1 VLSADLE
8 GTAAEGLGV
17 RRSVVENL
25 TLKTLFYLGDASI
38 QELAEQ
44 LRIAPYIVEGVFQR
58 LRKDQLIQATG
69 LAAGGHRVNL
79 TGQGRTRAMEL
90 LGVDQYVGPVPVSLA
105 DYVERVKSQS
115 VRDISVNSTDVTE
128 AFKELVL
135 EDGMLAQLG
144 TAVISGRAIFL
155 YGPPGTGKTTVAEKL
170 SDLFRKE
177 SIWVPYAIEVDGQ
190 IITVYDPHTHERIEG
205 AGGLSGD
212 MRWVRCRRPRLMV
225 GGELTIDMLDLQY
238 NPTTRFYTAPVQM
251 RANNGFLIVDDFGRQ
266 RIPPADLLNR
276 WVVPLDRRVDFLSMA
291 GGKKLQIPFDLFVV
305 FATNLD
311 PATVVEEA
319 FLRRIQTKIN
329 LGKVT
334 TEQFH
339 EIFKRACANAGVAYD
354 AELVTDVMHRIEREF
369 EQPLRACQPNDLIN
383 QILWRAKFTQSK
395 PALSLESLHDAC
407 KAYFLVSR
415 SEAESRTGGVQRGG

>member
-25 TLKTLFYLGDASI
+25 ALKSLFYLGEATI

-58 LRKDQLIQATG
+58 LKKDQLMQATG

-79 TGQGRTRAMEL
+79 TGAGGARASEL
-90 LGVDQYVGPVPVSLA
+90 LNVDQYVGAVPVSLA
-105 DYVERVKSQS
+105 DYIERVKAQS
-115 VRDISVNSTDVTE
+115 VRDIVVSPADVAE
-128 AFKELVL
+128 SFREMVL
-135 EDGMLAQLG
+135 DDATLAQLG
-144 TAVISGRAIFL
+144 TSVISGRAIFL
-155 YGPPGTGKTTVAEKL
+155 YGPPGTGKTTVAERL
-170 SDLFRKE
+170 SELFRKE

-190 IITVYDPHTHERIEG
+190 IITVYDPHTHEKVEG
-205 AGGLSGD
+205 AGGLNGD
-212 MRWVRCRRPRLMV
+212 TRWVRCRRPRLMV
-225 GGELTIDMLDLQY
+225 GGELTIEMLDLQF

-319 FLRRIQTKIN
+319 FLRRIQTKIS

-339 EIFKRACANAGVAYD
+339 EIFRRACAGASITYD
-354 AELVTDVMHRIEREF
+354 AYLVTDVMQRIEHEF
-369 EQPLRACQPNDLIN
+369 EQPLRACQPRDLIN
-383 QILWRAKFTQSK
+383 QIVWRSKYEQSK
-395 PALSLESLHDAC
+395 PALTIDSLHDAC
-407 KAYFLVSR
+407 RAYFLVKP
-415 SEAESRTGGVQRGG
+415 EA

>member
-25 TLKTLFYLGDASI
+25 ALKSLFYLGEATI

-58 LRKDQLIQATG
+58 LKKDQLMQATG

-79 TGQGRTRAMEL
+79 TGAGRARAAEL
-90 LGVDQYVGPVPVSLA
+90 LNVDQYVGAVPVSLA
-105 DYVERVKSQS
+105 DYIERVKGQS
-115 VRDISVNSTDVTE
+115 VRDIVVSPADVAESFREMVLDE
-128 AFKELVL
+128 AT
-135 EDGMLAQLG
+135 LAQLG
-144 TAVISGRAIFL
+144 TSVISGRAIFL
-155 YGPPGTGKTTVAEKL
+155 YGPPGTGKTTVAERL
-170 SDLFRKE
+170 SELFRKE

-190 IITVYDPHTHERIEG
+190 IITVYDPHTHEKVEG
-205 AGGLSGD
+205 AGGLNGD
-212 MRWVRCRRPRLMV
+212 TRWVRCRRPRLMV
-225 GGELTIDMLDLQY
+225 GGELTIEMLDLQF

-319 FLRRIQTKIN
+319 FLRRIQTKIS

-339 EIFKRACANAGVAYD
+339 EIFRRACAGASITYD
-354 AELVTDVMHRIEREF
+354 AGLVTDVMNRIEHEF
-369 EQPLRACQPNDLIN
+369 EQPLRACQPRDLIN
-383 QILWRAKFTQSK
+383 QIVWRSKYEQSK
-395 PALSLESLHDAC
+395 PALTIESLHDAC
-407 KAYFLVSR
+407 RAYFLVKP
-415 SEAESRTGGVQRGG
+415 EA

>member
-1 VLSADLE
+1 
-8 GTAAEGLGV
+8 LGV

-25 TLKTLFYLGDASI
+25 TLKTLFYLGEAAI
-38 QELAEQ
+38 QELAEN
-44 LRIAPYIVEGVFQR
+44 LRIAPFIVEGVFQR

-69 LAAGGHRVNL
+69 LAAGGHRVTL
-79 TGQGRTRAMEL
+79 TMQGRSRAMEL
-90 LGVDQYVGPVPVSLA
+90 LNVDQYVGAVPVSLS
-105 DYVERVKSQS
+105 DYIERTKSQS
-115 VRDISVNSTDVTE
+115 VRDIVVTPQDVAE

-135 EDGMLAQLG
+135 EPGMIAQLG
-144 TAVISGRAIFL
+144 TSVISGRAIFL

-190 IITVYDPHTHERIEG
+190 IITVFDPHSHERIEG
-205 AGGLSGD
+205 SGGLGGD
-212 MRWVRCRRPRLMV
+212 TRWVRCRRPRLMV
-225 GGELTIDMLDLQY
+225 GGELTIDMLDLQF
-238 NPTTRFYTAPVQM
+238 NPTTRYYTAPVQM

-276 WVVPLDRRVDFLSMA
+276 WVVPLDRRVDYLSMA

-334 TEQFH
+334 AEQFH
-339 EIFKRACANAGVAYD
+339 EIFRRACANGGVTYD
-354 AELVTDVMHRIEREF
+354 AALVTDVMHRIEREF

-383 QILWRAKFTQSK
+383 QILWRAKYEQRK
-395 PALSLESLHDAC
+395 PALTLESLHDAC
-407 KAYFLVSR
+407 LAYFLVR
-415 SEAESRTGGVQRGG
+415 PEK